1 MILCDYC
8 GDEIQPDSPG
18 VNVYNKDVD
27 VRYVTK
33 QDCIPVGFECA
44 SVCVKGDKI
53 AYLKEGS
60 ILPKGFECVTVSVRD
75 RDIVYARNQNLI
87 PEGFE
92 EVTVYTRNGEV
103 KYARQ
108 GDSHPTEFDRVSTYA
123 KNEEIKHEKESHLT
137 PIGFEQVTV
146 CVKTEDILYTRQ
158 AELKPTGSE
167 PASVYVKNE
176 DIAHAKCR
184 QVKAEFHT
192 ECLNQCIPRS
202 EEAARQFLE
211 GASPKSNVLSIGIHV
226 KYLFGE
232 GRANPEQK
240 KRKKEKRDRK
250 AIELR
255 RKVSALRNSNSGY
268 ILIHLVGLAPE
279 DSFTGAF
286 DEFADPKLHD
296 LIQDDK
302 QFCDVYKKQPLNS
315 HYTCHGFGDFLVLYV
330 GPSSNVTT
338 SKFNTKTTLDDCIED
353 IRAETLR
360 TFVRE
365 RKSLCNTFHSLPG
378 VTQAHHL
385 LNVHENRSIQLKS
398 HFSQKKDARAI
409 AEDII
414 KNHKL
419 AEYISAFTKTECG
432 GSFLYGVHEKTTFKK
447 GYGYE
452 TKVNRIQPVILKDR
466 TVFGDTLGDNIRNIV
481 LVCDYDGNDIFP
493 DPNIFQIH
501 FIPCRPAEERTPAEE
516 IVYRRDSGEP
526 VHDGHGDEDG
536 VVVHVA
542 VRPVSGIV
550 FHDKQGPLAYRYDR
564 QFKRITRIDLKDWVR
579 ALTKRKISQQ

>member
-1 MILCDYC
+1 MILCNYC

-27 VRYVTK
+27 VRYVTR

-60 ILPKGFECVTVSVRD
+60 LLPNGFE
-75 RDIVYARNQNLI
+75 Q
-87 PEGFE
+87 
-92 EVTVYTRNGEV
+92 VTVYTRNGEV

-108 GDSHPTEFDRVSTYA
+108 GDSHPTEYDRVSTYA
-123 KNEEIKHEKESHLT
+123 KNEEIKYEKESHPT

-146 CVKTEDILYTRQ
+146 CVKTGDILYTRQ
-158 AELKPTGSE
+158 GELKPKGSE

-176 DIAHAKCR
+176 DIVHEQCR
-184 QVKAEFHT
+184 HVKAVFHT
-192 ECLNQCIPRS
+192 ECLNQCIPRR

-211 GASPKSNVLSIGIHV
+211 RASPKSNVLSIGIHV

-250 AIELR
+250 AIELL

-302 QFCDVYKKQPLNS
+302 QFCDVYRKQTLNS

-330 GPSSNVTT
+330 GASSTVTT

-385 LNVHENRSIQLKS
+385 QNVHENRSIQMKS
-398 HFSQKKDARAI
+398 HFSQKKDDRAI
-409 AEDII
+409 TEDII

-419 AEYISAFTKTECG
+419 AEYISAFTKTESG
-432 GSFLYGVHEKTTFKK
+432 GSFLYGVHEKTILKK

-452 TKVNRIQPVILKDR
+452 TKVNRIQPVILEDR

-501 FIPCRPAEERTPAEE
+501 FIPCTPAEERTPAEE
-516 IVYRRDSGEP
+516 LVYRRDSGEP
-526 VHDGHGDEDG
+526 VHDGHGDEDA

-564 QFKRITRIDLKDWVR
+564 QFKLITRIDLKDWIR

>member
-8 GDEIQPDSPG
+8 GDEIQPDLPG

-33 QDCIPVGFECA
+33 QDCIPVGFKCVD
-44 SVCVKGDKI
+44 VCVKDDKI
-53 AYLKEGS
+53 TYLKEGS
-60 ILPKGFECVTVSVRD
+60 SLPKGFECVTVSVIGRD
-75 RDIVYARNQNLI
+75 VVYARNQKLI

-92 EVTVYTRNGEV
+92 QVTVYTRNREV

-108 GDSHPTEFDRVSTYA
+108 GDSPPTGFDQVSTYA
-123 KNEEIKHEKESHLT
+123 KNEEIKYRKASHLT
-137 PIGFEQVTV
+137 PVGFEQVTV

-158 AELKPTGSE
+158 EELKPKGSE

-176 DIAHAKCR
+176 DIADAKCYH
-184 QVKAEFHT
+184 VKGAFHT
-192 ECLNQCIPRS
+192 ECLNYIPRR
-202 EEAARQFLE
+202 EEAARKFLE
-211 GASPKSNVLSIGIHV
+211 RASPKSNVLSVGIHV
-226 KYLFGE
+226 KYLYGE
-232 GRANPEQK
+232 GKVNQEQRR
-240 KRKKEKRDRK
+240 RKKEKRDRK
-250 AIELR
+250 AIELL
-255 RKVSALRNSNSGY
+255 RKVSALRNSSSGY

-279 DSFTGAF
+279 DTFTGAF
-286 DEFADPKLHD
+286 NEFADPKLHD
-296 LIQDDK
+296 LIQDEK
-302 QFCDVYKKQPLNS
+302 QFSDVYKTEALS
-315 HYTCHGFGDFLVLYV
+315 CHGFGDFLVLYV
-330 GPSSNVTT
+330 GASLNVTT
-338 SKFNTKTTLDDCIED
+338 SKFNTKTTLDDRIED

-360 TFVRE
+360 TFARE

-385 LNVHENRSIQLKS
+385 QNVHENRSIQIKS
-398 HFSQKKDARAI
+398 HFSQKKDGRAI

-432 GSFLYGVHEKTTFKK
+432 GSFLYGVHEETTFKK

-466 TVFGDTLGDNIRNIV
+466 TIFRDTLGDYIRNTV
-481 LVCDYDGNDIFP
+481 LVCDYDGKELFP
-493 DPNIFQIH
+493 DPNIFLIH
-501 FIPCRPAEERTPAEE
+501 FIPCTPAGECSREE
-516 IVYRRDSGEP
+516 EKVYLRVRGES
-526 VHDGHGDEDG
+526 VHDGHGDEDA

-564 QFKRITRIDLKDWVR
+564 QFKLITRIDIKDWVR
-579 ALTKRKISQQ
+579 ALTKRRVTQK